1 MCTIS
6 VNLITVGWSI
16 GCNKKIFL
24 ISFAILLN
32 SYVLW
37 IKEIINY
44 LGPVQKRE
52 KVYKNFKLS
61 LLITETSE

>member
-1 MCTIS
+1 MRTIS

-16 GCNKKIFL
+16 GCNENISL

-37 IKEIINY
+37 IKEIVNY
-44 LGPVQKRE
+44 LRPIQKRE
-52 KVYKNFKLS
+52 GVHRNSELS
-61 LLITETSE
+61 LLITETTK